1 METIIGTIVSAIV
14 SALIA
19 TLTTMAVERR
29 KEKRRKI
36 ENDKKEKKEIFENR
50 PEYAIV
56 DYKDYI
62 SRTGYGIKQECDLD
76 VFLTRIIGIEN
87 NGRIDAIYQKEVFNP
102 DEWCCVIYIL
112 KNVGKTDI
120 SVSYIICHHKRT
132 KVLLNSRFAKE
143 FLNNRCLN
151 YSESCDR
158 KIRVGET
165 LTIKLC
171 YHKNHV
177 IESFVDAILSV
188 GMRDSNGHY
197 WEQPLFIPFN
207 KIYDSYRVSHAEFR
221 SDILT
226 DDAEECFQKPWLW

>member
-1 METIIGTIVSAIV
+1 METIIGAILSAII
-14 SALIA
+14 SAIIA
-19 TLTTMAVERR
+19 TLTTLAVEKR
-29 KEKRRKI
+29 KEKRHRI
-36 ENDKKEKKEIFENR
+36 ENDNKEKKEIFENR

-62 SRTGYGIKQECDLD
+62 SRIGYGIKQECDLD
-76 VFLTRIIGIEN
+76 VFLTRIIGIER
-87 NGRIDAIYQKEVFNP
+87 NGRIDAIYQKEDFNP
-102 DEWCCVIYIL
+102 EEWCCVIYTL

-132 KVLLNSRFAKE
+132 KVLLNSRFAKD
-143 FLNNRCLN
+143 FLDARCLN

-171 YHKNHV
+171 YHKDHV
-177 IESFVDAILSV
+177 IISSIDAILSV
-188 GMRDSNGHY
+188 GMRDSNGHC
-197 WEQPLFIPFN
+197 WEQPLFVPYN
-207 KIYDSYRVSHAEFR
+207 KIYDSARVSPTEFR

>member
-1 METIIGTIVSAIV
+1 METIIGAIVSAIIG
-14 SALIA
+14 ALIA
-19 TLTTMAVERR
+19 TLTTLAVERR

-36 ENDKKEKKEIFENR
+36 ENDKKEKKEIFESR

-56 DYKDYI
+56 DYKNYI

-76 VFLTRIIGIEN
+76 VFLTRIIGIER
-87 NGRIDAIYQKEVFNP
+87 NGRIDAIYQKEDFNP
-102 DEWCCVIYIL
+102 EEWCCVIYTL

-143 FLNNRCLN
+143 YLNNRCLN

-158 KIRVGET
+158 KVRVGET

-171 YHKNHV
+171 YHKDHV

-188 GMRDSNGHY
+188 GMRDSSGHY